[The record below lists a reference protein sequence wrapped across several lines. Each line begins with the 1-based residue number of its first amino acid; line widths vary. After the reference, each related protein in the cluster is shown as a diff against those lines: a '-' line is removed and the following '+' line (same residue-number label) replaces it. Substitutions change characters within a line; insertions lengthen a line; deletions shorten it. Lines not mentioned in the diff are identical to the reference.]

1 MNCEQTHERL
11 LAWQYGELPAGEQTE
26 VAKHLA
32 GCAACREELSGW
44 HEFRH
49 QLGAFTGPAVQVD
62 VPGLYQEAMRR
73 SERRARRW
81 RRSSL
86 VAAAVAA
93 LVLIAVG
100 LKLEVRVDAA
110 QLVVRW
116 GSGEGERGRGGE
128 GEKEQARHLP
138 GTNSAR
144 APIVQAPEAG
154 SQVTAEDL
162 ALVKNLVRALA
173 QDVRT
178 RDRQQQ
184 EAFWQMQARFESF
197 LDQVG
202 KYVIANE
209 RDKAAF
215 YTAQFR
221 LQKKGDHP

>member
-1 MNCEQTHERL
+1 MNCEQIRERL
-11 LAWQYGELPAGEQTE
+11 LAWQYGELQAAEQTE

-44 HEFRH
+44 QEFRH
-49 QLGAFTGPAVQVD
+49 QLGAFTGPAVRVD
-62 VPGLYQEAMRR
+62 MPGLYQEAMRR
-73 SERRARRW
+73 SERRAWRW
-81 RRSSL
+81 RRSAL

-116 GSGEGERGRGGE
+116 GNGEGARGRRGE
-128 GEKEQARHLP
+128 GEKIQGPLAAADSLGATVVPGPQAGP
-138 GTNSAR
+138 
-144 APIVQAPEAG
+144 
-154 SQVTAEDL
+154 QVTAEDL

-184 EAFWQMQARFESF
+184 KALSQMQARFESF
-197 LDQVG
+197 LNQVD
-202 KYVIANE
+202 KYVAANE

-221 LQKKGDHP
+221 LQKKGDHQ

>member
-1 MNCEQTHERL
+1 MNCEQIHERL
-11 LAWQYGELPAGEQTE
+11 LAWQYGELPAAEQTE
-26 VAKHLA
+26 VSNHLA

-62 VPGLYQEAMRR
+62 LPGLYQEAVRR

-81 RRSSL
+81 RRSGL

-116 GSGEGERGRGGE
+116 GSPNGREGE
-128 GEKEQARHLP
+128 GEKEQGPLTATDSPRP
-138 GTNSAR
+138 AT
-144 APIVQAPEAG
+144 VQAPGAG
-154 SQVTAEDL
+154 PQVTAEDL
-162 ALVKNLVRALA
+162 ALVKNLIRALA

-184 EAFWQMQARFESF
+184 EALWQMQARFESF
-197 LDQVG
+197 LDQVD
-202 KYVIANE
+202 KYVAANE